1 MSLSGLYIRNLTIVS
16 AIQSNY
22 LIFVYKDENN
32 SFESGVYALKFEK
45 NYFDISPKDNFK
57 NYLYNNKILIYS
69 LTDEQNLAMLK
80 VKGNDNVLVVGSAI
94 KSSKDTTIALDIM
107 NSTESF
113 KRCQSE
119 IIDGEIQEIDIL
131 IPDNSK
137 EGAELIYTIN
147 YKIDTNTESRLNKEN
162 EEFIS
167 SSSSKDRLPKK
178 CDTKYSKTYIKY
190 FICLMLFFCPFFN
203 FQRFK
208 E

>member
-1 MSLSGLYIRNLTIVS
+1 MKILPHVMRNINEFNIPSGNSNGYEILYSDVNLILMFDYRL
-16 AIQSNY
+16 A
-22 LIFVYKDENN
+22 
-32 SFESGVYALKFEK
+32 
-45 NYFDISPKDNFK
+45 FDI
-57 NYLYNNKILIYS
+57 
-69 LTDEQNLAMLK
+69 EVLAMLK

-94 KSSKDTTIALDIM
+94 RSSKDTTIALDIM

-147 YKIDTNTESRLNKEN
+147 YNIDTNMESRLNKDN

-167 SSSSKDRLPKK
+167 SSLSKDRLPKK
-178 CDTKYSKTYIKY
+178 CDTST
-190 FICLMLFFCPFFN
+190 
-203 FQRFK
+203 QRHT
-208 E
+208 

>member
-1 MSLSGLYIRNLTIVS
+1 LYFGVNLILMFDYRL
-16 AIQSNY
+16 A
-22 LIFVYKDENN
+22 
-32 SFESGVYALKFEK
+32 
-45 NYFDISPKDNFK
+45 FDI
-57 NYLYNNKILIYS
+57 
-69 LTDEQNLAMLK
+69 EVLAMLK

-94 KSSKDTTIALDIM
+94 RSSKDTTIALDIM

-147 YKIDTNTESRLNKEN
+147 YNIDTNMESRLNKDN

-167 SSSSKDRLPKK
+167 SSLSKDRLPKK
-178 CDTKYSKTYIKY
+178 CDTST
-190 FICLMLFFCPFFN
+190 
-203 FQRFK
+203 QRHT
-208 E
+208 